1 MLHISFDFVSNQAS
15 AVKCCGTNY
24 AYSSDC
30 VDSSLNPGSDG
41 QFVDDAAQEN
51 PWYPVQSLGYCVN
64 DGNEANH
71 FISDDYKFVSVLCVL
86 NEDVLQ
92 VTTLSCFVAYR
103 QTSAAACCQRIYSF
117 ETTCLAS
124 SLEPGSDGHFV
135 FLDTLTNRNPWYPH
149 PSKGYCVDDGK
160 EKKHFISDN
169 YLFVSTSMFMGCFVK

>member
-92 VTTLSCFVAYR
+92 VTTLSCFVA
-103 QTSAAACCQRIYSF
+103 
-117 ETTCLAS
+117 S
-124 SLEPGSDGHFV
+124 SDFCSSMLSED
-135 FLDTLTNRNPWYPH
+135 
-149 PSKGYCVDDGK
+149 
-160 EKKHFISDN
+160 
-169 YLFVSTSMFMGCFVK
+169 LFVRNYMLSFFIRARQ